1 MKYLEE
7 LVSGECFRHEETLY
21 LLTCDFKSNGNRL
34 CYSLNEGKPHW
45 IPSNTI
51 VNIDPVYTLNTDN
64 NIVAVK
70 NYDKQNINI
79 S

>member
-7 LVSGECFRHEETLY
+7 LETGECFRLNDSLF

-34 CYSLNEGKPHW
+34 CYSLNQGKPQW
-45 IPSNTI
+45 VAGNTI
-51 VNIDPVYTLNTDN
+51 VNIDPIYTLNSDN

-70 NYDKQNINI
+70 TYDKQNINI

>member
-7 LVSGECFRHEETLY
+7 LCPGECFRHDESLF
-21 LLTCDFKSNGNRL
+21 LLTCDFKANGNRL
-34 CYSLNEGKPHW
+34 CYSLDEGQPKW
-45 IPSNTI
+45 IPSNAM
-51 VNIDPVYTLNTDN
+51 VNIDPIYTLNSDN
-64 NIVAVK
+64 AVVAVK